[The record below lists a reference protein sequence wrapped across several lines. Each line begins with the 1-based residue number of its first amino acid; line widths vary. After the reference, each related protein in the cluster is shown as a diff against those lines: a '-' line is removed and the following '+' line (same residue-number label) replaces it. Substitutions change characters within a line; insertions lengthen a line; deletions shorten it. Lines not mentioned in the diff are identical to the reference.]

1 MIYKLLRLPNL
12 IIVAAT
18 QYIIYIHLLTPIFE
32 KNLLSGSFNNLD
44 FFLFVLTT
52 LCITAAGY
60 IINDIYDVETDKI
73 NKPQKRI
80 INNHLS
86 ITSGWNLYVTLLI
99 LGAILSLFLAIQRDE
114 ILYWFIYP
122 LSNFVL
128 FAYSRWLK
136 GIPMIGNIIVSFF
149 CGAVPGIFFLSEA
162 SAIEKLSQ
170 SNFKLF
176 KNLETILFSYV
187 LFAFFTNFYREIV
200 KDLQD
205 EHGDKLSSINTAAV
219 LWGKRNT
226 KFIAIFIAVS
236 TSFFI
241 HYTFSLPFFINIPYL
256 FMLQLILVQFPLLLS
271 LLFLIR
277 ANNGSA
283 FKKVGLWIKL
293 IMVNGLFLITYLII
307 QQNG

>member
-1 MIYKLLRLPNL
+1 MIYKILRLPNL

-18 QYIIYIHLLTPIFE
+18 QYIIYIHLITPIFE

-44 FFLFVLTT
+44 FLLFVLTT

-60 IINDIYDVETDKI
+60 TINDIYDVETDKI
-73 NKPQKRI
+73 NKLKKRI
-80 INNHLS
+80 INIHLS
-86 ITSGWNLYVTLLI
+86 ITSGWNLYITLLI
-99 LGAILSLFLAIQRDE
+99 LGALLSFFLAIQRDE

-122 LSNFVL
+122 LSNL
-128 FAYSRWLK
+128 LLYAYSRWLK
-136 GIPMIGNIIVSFF
+136 GVPIIGNIIVSFF

-162 SAIEKLSQ
+162 SAIEKLNQ

-187 LFAFFTNFYREIV
+187 VFAFLTNFYREIV

-205 EHGDKLSSINTAAV
+205 EHGDKLSHINTTAV

-236 TSFFI
+236 TSFYI
-241 HYTFSLPFFINIPYL
+241 NYIFSLPIFIIIPYL
-256 FMLQLILVQFPLLLS
+256 FVLQLILVQFPLLLS
-271 LLFLIR
+271 LFFLIK
-277 ANNGSA
+277 ANDESE
-283 FKKVGLWIKL
+283 FRKVGLWIKL
-293 IMVNGLFLITYLII
+293 IMVNGLFLITYLIF

>member
-1 MIYKLLRLPNL
+1 VIYKLLRLPNL

-73 NKPQKRI
+73 NKPQKSI

-99 LGAILSLFLAIQRDE
+99 LGAILSLFLAIQREE

-256 FMLQLILVQFPLLLS
+256 FILQLILVQFPLLLS